1 MVTPVRG
8 AELDSHYAVGD
19 LLLQEGPTSLIQ
31 TLVTSRK

>member
-19 LLLQEGPTSLIQ
+19 LLLQEGP
-31 TLVTSRK
+31 VAKFRHW